1 MTNDNLAQDRVAFL
15 DSRQKTKW
23 VTVPAWPRDNNDLPL
38 VQLPVGWP
46 MFSTLN
52 HRTRAEQLAEISA
65 AGRQDLF
72 TRDPLGPEAQNA
84 QYRIL
89 HSQDG
94 FDQLKEDLQERG
106 QQEPAIITAD
116 GILVNG
122 NRRTAALRSL
132 YQEDGI
138 LDAQYV
144 RCLVLPKDAT
154 LEELV
159 DLETELQVA
168 KDFKQEYSW
177 VNEALLI
184 EEHYDRADKNWD
196 RVAARMHRSVSD
208 VRGMYEKLQQLHQ
221 LVELSNGARLHVDF
235 VENESVFDELAKYIK
250 NKSPQEADA
259 VRAVYFLGVL
269 TGTKYRDL
277 RHLRRSDAATL
288 VRSELQ
294 SDAALKPIL
303 EAAEAAATGALQ
315 DDPLS
320 DLLGNTDS
328 PSPLHSLLSFIATK
342 RPQASV
348 PLPTGEQLLVQD
360 VLKSISSSI
369 AAAADEAKEERRDQ
383 DSLQAPLTR
392 ADKAIAELERVLDA
406 LPRARAFEEWDEVV
420 LAGKIMDIR
429 HIIERIELIR

>member
-1 MTNDNLAQDRVAFL
+1 MTNHNLAQDRAAFL
-15 DSRQKTKW
+15 DSRQRTKS
-23 VTVPAWPRDNNDLPL
+23 VTVPAWPRDENDLPL
-38 VQLPVGWP
+38 VQLPVDWP

-65 AGRQDLF
+65 AGRPDLF
-72 TRDPLGPEAQNA
+72 TRDPLGPEAQAA

-89 HSQDG
+89 HSQAG

-116 GILVNG
+116 GVLING

-132 YQEDGI
+132 YLEDGV

-154 LEELV
+154 PEELV

-168 KDFKQEYSW
+168 KDFKQDYSW

-184 EEHYDRADKNWD
+184 EEHYDRAGKNWD
-196 RVAARMHRSVSD
+196 RVAARMHRAVSD

-221 LVELSNGARLHVDF
+221 LVELSNGARVHLDF
-235 VENESVFDELAKYIK
+235 VDNESVFDELAKHVK

-269 TGTKYRDL
+269 AGTKYRDL
-277 RHLRRSDAATL
+277 RHLRITNAATR
-288 VRSELQ
+288 VRSEIEGD
-294 SDAALKPIL
+294 SALKPIL
-303 EAAEAAATGALQ
+303 DAAEVAAAGARQ

-320 DLLGNTDS
+320 DLLGDMEP
-328 PSPLHSLLSFIATK
+328 PSPLHNLLSFIATK
-342 RPQASV
+342 RPESTV
-348 PLPTGEQLLVQD
+348 PLATGEQLLVQD
-360 VLKSISSSI
+360 ALNSISSSI
-369 AAAADEAKEERRDQ
+369 AAAADEAKEEKRDKA
-383 DSLQAPLTR
+383 SLQAPLDR
-392 ADKAIAELERVLDA
+392 ADKAVAELERVLDS
-406 LPRARAFEEWDEVV
+406 LPKARASEGWNEVA
-420 LAGKIMDIR
+420 LAEKLMSIR
-429 HIIERIELIR
+429 QLVKRIELIQ